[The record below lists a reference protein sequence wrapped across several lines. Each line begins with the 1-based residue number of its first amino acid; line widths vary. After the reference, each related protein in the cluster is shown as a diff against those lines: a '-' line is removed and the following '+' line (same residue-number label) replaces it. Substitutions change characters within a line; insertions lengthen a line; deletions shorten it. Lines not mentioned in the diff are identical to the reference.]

1 MELAA
6 GRVARRQA
14 RRPRRHVGV
23 RRSGYA
29 RIRTS
34 AAPPTTRA
42 HGAATIHSL
51 RHTFA
56 SMLARANA
64 GLTQAQ
70 ALLGHST
77 PELTAAQY
85 THRDEADLRAAV
97 QKIAV
102 TPKRAV
108 GEG

>member
-1 MELAA
+1 
-6 GRVARRQA
+6 
-14 RRPRRHVGV
+14 
-23 RRSGYA
+23 
-29 RIRTS
+29 
-34 AAPPTTRA
+34 
-42 HGAATIHSL
+42 
-51 RHTFA
+51 
-56 SMLARANA
+56 MLARANA